1 MCLQYMPELPKVS
14 LRAVFTSIILTFSS
28 EEEDDSCTIVS
39 VLYSVMHGR
48 DIGVVLTAIIFKS
61 QMSPKDLA
69 ASRLVSIIHYYIHG
83 CSISFLESGPFSKE
97 YLTS

>member
-1 MCLQYMPELPKVS
+1 MGLQYMPELPKVS
-14 LRAVFTSIILTFSS
+14 LRAVFTLIILTFSS

-48 DIGVVLTAIIFKS
+48 DIGVVLTAIKS

-83 CSISFLESGPFSKE
+83 RSISFLESVPYPKII
-97 YLTS
+97 